1 MSHFRL
7 TIALLLPL
15 SVLLATADVSSDS
28 VITCHGS
35 VHRLTCDSGVISVL
49 TAKYGRSDPQSCNE
63 GRPAEQ
69 LRNTGCSLDGTQDL
83 VKRRCD
89 GKKVCELNSDD
100 VQTSDP
106 CVGTFKY
113 LQTNYTCLPA
123 IHLVLCED
131 SQTLLHCA
139 EGQVISVYGAD
150 FGRRDRTTCS
160 YKRPDSQIQNV
171 DCWAPTSKVAQS
183 CNGKNSCSVRAASSE
198 FGDPCVGT
206 YKYLEASYVCQYP
219 V

>member
-7 TIALLLPL
+7 SIALLLPL
-15 SVLLATADVSSDS
+15 SFLLATADASSDS
-28 VITCHGS
+28 VITCQGQ
-35 VHRLTCDSGVISVL
+35 VHRLACDSGVISVL
-49 TAKYGRSDPQSCNE
+49 TAQFGRSDPQTCSE

-69 LRNTGCSLDGTQDL
+69 LRNTNCSLDGTQDL

-89 GKKVCELNSDD
+89 GKKVCEVNYDD
-100 VQTSDP
+100 IQTSDP

-150 FGRRDRTTCS
+150 YGRRDGTTCS
-160 YKRPDSQIQNV
+160 HKRPDSQIQNV
-171 DCWAPTSKVAQS
+171 NCWAPTSKVAQS
-183 CNGKNSCSVRAASSE
+183 CNGKNSCSVRAANSE
-198 FGDPCVGT
+198 FGDPCYGT
-206 YKYLEASYVCQYP
+206 YKYLEASYVCHYP

>member
-1 MSHFRL
+1 
-7 TIALLLPL
+7 
-15 SVLLATADVSSDS
+15 DVSSDS

-83 VKRRCD
+83 VKRSCN
-89 GKKVCELNSDD
+89 GKNSCS
-100 VQTSDP
+100 VRAASSEFGDP
-106 CVGTFKY
+106 CVGTYKY
-113 LQTNYTCLPA
+113 LEASYVCQCEVSLFVCLFVCCFP
-123 IHLVLCED
+123 
-131 SQTLLHCA
+131 A

-183 CNGKNSCSVRAASSE
+183 CNGKHYCSITASSSV
-198 FGDPCVGT
+198 FGDPCIGT
-206 YKYLEASYVCQYP
+206 YKYLDVTYTCEGKQLIELLTTVSLRKH
-219 V
+219 